1 MLEIPVKHR
10 FVETKRQRVEM
21 VEMLEMQVVELL
33 VACQFTKGQ
42 VSETAYVGFGGAFC
56 SLQRKLTMDD
66 VAD

>member
-1 MLEIPVKHR
+1 
-10 FVETKRQRVEM
+10 M